1 MVGHRTLSKRALRI
15 HRVRAKDQR
24 HATTRVGVRESY
36 VRSETVQRRRRQS
49 ILKNTILVEGD

>member
-15 HRVRAKDQR
+15 HRVGAKDQR
-24 HATTRVGVRESY
+24 HAAARVSIRESY